1 MHGRND
7 IAAGSTLYTEDQRR
21 RRNQSRW
28 TLVQGVL
35 APIQFL
41 VFVVSLVLV
50 VRFLASGDGL
60 TIATASVVVKTALLY
75 VIMVTGSIWE
85 KQVFGVYL
93 FADAFFWEDVVS
105 MLVLALHTAYL
116 ITVFAGMLSPAG
128 QMWLALAAYATYLFN
143 AAQYLL
149 KLRAAH
155 NSQHPIRPVAAGAI
169 SS

>member
-41 VFVVSLVLV
+41 VFVLSLVLV

-75 VIMVTGSIWE
+75 LIMITGSIWE
-85 KQVFGVYL
+85 KDVFGVYL

-149 KLRAAH
+149 KLRAAR